1 MDARFYRSDNVDIN
15 RLATDMQNL
24 YRSQGYQTQ
33 QISNDGQI
41 MVQLRKGGDLEAL
54 LGMQA
59 ALTIT
64 FQHTGGGIAVAVD
77 QQKWLDKA
85 AVGVAGLAIPP
96 LWPLMITAGFGAFR
110 QASLAS
116 QVLNVIDGLVRQQ
129 EPSAQAGPAPSQA

>member
-1 MDARFYRSDNVDIN
+1 MDTRFYRTGNVDIN
-15 RLATDMQNL
+15 RLATDLQNL

-64 FQHTGGGIAVAVD
+64 LQHTGGGITVAVG

-85 AVGVAGLAIPP
+85 AVGVAGLAFPP
-96 LWPLMITAGFGAFR
+96 LWPLMVTAGFGAFR
-110 QASLAS
+110 QATLAS